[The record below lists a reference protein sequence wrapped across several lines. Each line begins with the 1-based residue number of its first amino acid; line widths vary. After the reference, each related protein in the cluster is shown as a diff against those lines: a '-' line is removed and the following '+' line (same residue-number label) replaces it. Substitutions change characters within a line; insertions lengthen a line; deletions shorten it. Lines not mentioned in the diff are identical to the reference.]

1 MSSGSF
7 QKIVP
12 LIRVWRTTNMKVTRT
27 ALRLFL
33 WTATT
38 TASSSTTRGG
48 KGISTLAF
56 GAASIV
62 PKKKSSSSS
71 SSSGGAFAQ
80 QCIPYTAGNRDHSTR
95 RCLAAAASASGGV
108 QFPFLST
115 TAGFG
120 VSQPPSSNYQNI
132 RGGAAAAAAA
142 LSTTG
147 SFTSLFSSSTETSP
161 VVVDSTMETTKPT
174 TTTTPVEIFRKDY
187 RPLEYTVR
195 TVSLDFSLH
204 PGRTVVTATM
214 TLQKNPKLGTGSGH
228 HHNNVDDN
236 VEPFVLDGDASAV
249 QLLTIALNG
258 RALTADVDYILDP
271 TAGKL
276 RFIGATTSQIAH
288 GAVLT
293 TTCQIVPETNTQLSG
308 LYQSDGGGS
317 MYCTQCEAMG
327 FRRITYYPDRPD
339 NMAVFDRVRIEADAT
354 LYPLLLSNGNLV
366 EQGTTTVSEDGGGGD
381 GSNENRHYA
390 VWSDP
395 YPKPCYLFAVVAG
408 NLDGIADTFV
418 TKSGRTVALRL
429 YSEPNNVHKLHYAMS
444 ALKRSMKWD
453 EERYGVR
460 FFICPLLCWCDP
472 LYFVRFG
479 RTLISIPPSSLCL
492 LCFSSLFLCSWST
505 IWICTISWP
514 WTISTWAPW
523 KTRVS
528 TSLIRP
534 TSWPIKPRRR
544 IPILSASKP

>member
-1 MSSGSF
+1 
-7 QKIVP
+7 
-12 LIRVWRTTNMKVTRT
+12 MKVTRI

-38 TASSSTTRGG
+38 ASSTTTRGG

-62 PKKKSSSSS
+62 PKKSSN
-71 SSSGGAFAQ
+71 SGGAFAQ
-80 QCIPYTAGNRDHSTR
+80 QCIPYTAGHRDHSTR
-95 RCLAAAASASGGV
+95 RCLAAAAAASGGV

-115 TAGFG
+115 TAGLG
-120 VSQPPSSNYQNI
+120 VSPLRSNYQNI
-132 RGGAAAAAAA
+132 RGGGAAA

-147 SFTSLFSSSTETSP
+147 SSTSLFSSTETSS
-161 VVVDSTMETTKPT
+161 VVVDSTMETTTTT

-228 HHNNVDDN
+228 HHNNVDDDF
-236 VEPFVLDGDASAV
+236 EPFALDGDASAV

-258 RALTADVDYILDP
+258 RALTANVDYILDP
-271 TAGKL
+271 MAGKL
-276 RFIGATTSQIAH
+276 RFIGATTSQIAD

-308 LYQSDGGGS
+308 LYQSDGGS

-460 FFICPLLCWCDP
+460 FFSFALCC
-472 LYFVRFG
+472 VGAIR
-479 RTLISIPPSSLCL
+479 CN
-492 LCFSSLFLCSWST
+492 LFDSGAL
-505 IWICTISWP
+505 
-514 WTISTWAPW
+514 
-523 KTRVS
+523 
-528 TSLIRP
+528 
-534 TSWPIKPRRR
+534 
-544 IPILSASKP
+544 